1 MRPNKLWCGLRSGV
15 FLLWM
20 AVTVIPWATAVLLV
34 SIFVRGDPV
43 YWMCA
48 GWLRVA
54 IWGARTICGVR
65 WRVQGM
71 DNLPTA
77 ADRTASV
84 ILLSKHQSTWE
95 TFAYPALMPHPLA
108 YVFKRELLYIPFFGW
123 AMARLDMVHI
133 DRSKRTEAWN
143 RVAAQGA
150 KVMARGHWVIM
161 FPEGTRIARGK
172 AATGFGSKHF
182 KAGWRQWG
190 QAMQNDLADG
200 ARWAIAQGIADPRRI
215 AIAGASYG
223 GYAAM
228 MGLVNDPD
236 LFRCAVNW
244 VGVTD
249 LMLMYTAYW
258 SDIDDESK
266 RYGLPRLL
274 GDPKVEADKLRA
286 HSPLHQ
292 AARIRQPVL
301 MAYGGVD
308 ERVPIAH
315 GERMRDALRAHN
327 PAVEFIEYPS
337 EGHGW
342 ARPETNIDFWGRVE
356 TFLGRHLAPR

>member
-1 MRPNKLWCGLRSGV
+1 MSTLGRNKLLCGLRSGV

-20 AVTVIPWATAVLLV
+20 AVTVVPWATAVLLV

-172 AATGFGSKHF
+172 AGTYKSGGTRLAVATG
-182 KAGWRQWG
+182 R
-190 QAMQNDLADG
+190 
-200 ARWAIAQGIADPRRI
+200 
-215 AIAGASYG
+215 
-223 GYAAM
+223 
-228 MGLVNDPD
+228 
-236 LFRCAVNW
+236 
-244 VGVTD
+244 
-249 LMLMYTAYW
+249 
-258 SDIDDESK
+258 
-266 RYGLPRLL
+266 
-274 GDPKVEADKLRA
+274 
-286 HSPLHQ
+286 
-292 AARIRQPVL
+292 PV
-301 MAYGGVD
+301 
-308 ERVPIAH
+308 VPIAVNSARCWPRKSFLLTP
-315 GERMRDALRAHN
+315 GVVDVSIGRPIASVGREADEMMR
-327 PAVEFIEYPS
+327 E
-337 EGHGW
+337 
-342 ARPETNIDFWGRVE
+342 VE
-356 TFLGRHLAPR
+356 TWIEAEMRRIDPEAYAAA